1 MSNAIGPMEVDD
13 VEPWETMFK
22 INETTQHDKV
32 MEIENLKYLISLT
45 ENKLTYLRIELDK
58 LIRNS

>member
-22 INETTQHDKV
+22 INETAQRDKV